1 MTDIFEPV
9 SRPRRLPDEIASSI
23 LEAISRGD
31 LQPGDRLPTE
41 MDLSDQFGVART
53 VVREA
58 ISLLKF
64 DGVITARQGVGAFVS
79 DASRRRSFR
88 ISPSCFAK
96 RQQLVKLLALR
107 TSVQADAAAKA
118 AVRRTDGQLAAM
130 AASLERF
137 AGASGC
143 GLEAAEARVDAE
155 AAFYRTI
162 AEASDNE
169 YFVEFIQMID
179 AKLMENLRS
188 VVVKNAMVAET
199 GAQVQAEHDEVY
211 AAIRDRDAEEARL
224 ATRRH
229 YEHAARRL
237 AERTDIGIA
246 GTA

>member
-1 MTDIFEPV
+1 MSDIFERV

-31 LQPGDRLPTE
+31 LQAGDRLPTE
-41 MDLSDQFGVART
+41 IDLSDQFGVART

-79 DASRRRSFR
+79 EVSSRRSFR

-107 TSVQADAAAKA
+107 TSVQADAAAVA
-118 AVRRTDGQLAAM
+118 AQRRTDERLAAM
-130 AASLERF
+130 AAALKRF
-137 AGASGC
+137 AESMGG
-143 GLEAAEARVDAE
+143 GLEAAEIRVDAE
-155 AAFYRTI
+155 AAFYRAI

-188 VVVKNAMVAET
+188 VVLKNAMVSEI
-199 GAQVQAEHDEVY
+199 GDRVQAEHDEVFV
-211 AAIRDRDAEEARL
+211 AIRDRDGERARS

-237 AERTDIGIA
+237 ADRSGIE
-246 GTA
+246 TI

>member
-1 MTDIFEPV
+1 MSEIFERV
-9 SRPRRLPDEIASSI
+9 LRPRRLPDEIASSI

-31 LQPGDRLPTE
+31 LQAGDRLPTE

-64 DGVITARQGVGAFVS
+64 DGVISARQGVGAFVS
-79 DASRRRSFR
+79 ETSSRRAFR

-107 TSVQADAAAKA
+107 TSVQADAAAA
-118 AVRRTDGQLAAM
+118 MRRTDEQLAVM
-130 AASLERF
+130 AAALQRF
-137 AGASGC
+137 ADAMGG
-143 GLEAAEARVDAE
+143 GMDAAELRVDAE

-179 AKLMENLRS
+179 AKLMENLRA
-188 VVVKNAMVAET
+188 VVVKNAMVSEI
-199 GAQVQAEHDEVY
+199 GDRVQA
-211 AAIRDRDAEEARL
+211 
-224 ATRRH
+224 
-229 YEHAARRL
+229 EHAARRL
-237 AERTDIGIA
+237 ADRPDIGQI
-246 GTA
+246 

>member
-1 MTDIFEPV
+1 MTEIFERV

-31 LQPGDRLPTE
+31 LQAGDRLPTE

-79 DASRRRSFR
+79 ESSSRRSFR

-107 TSVQADAAAKA
+107 TSVQADAAAA
-118 AVRRTDGQLAAM
+118 AVMRRSDQQLAEM
-130 AASLERF
+130 AAALDRF
-137 AGASGC
+137 AEAMGE
-143 GLEAAEARVDAE
+143 GLELAEIRVDAE
-155 AAFYRTI
+155 ALFYRLI

-169 YFVEFIQMID
+169 YFVEFIQLID

-188 VVVKNAMVAET
+188 VVVKNAMVSEI
-199 GAQVQAEHDEVY
+199 GARVQAEHDEVY
-211 AAIRDRDAEEARL
+211 RAIRDRDAERART
-224 ATRRH
+224 ATRTH
-229 YEHAARRL
+229 FESAARRL
-237 AERTDIGIA
+237 AERSDIGEPA
-246 GTA
+246 EL